1 MKTTKIL
8 FCFLVLWLNI
18 IWIYRIVT
26 INKSAYK
33 KTNYYEMNESF
44 RYMDVEVKALE
55 AHIYTPDE
63 FEEKVGGV
71 IGDKKDDDSMKIIC
85 MKLNIKNVSGKTI
98 SWDKLFNN
106 ETGLGF
112 SSADKLWCGAY
123 WPSYTANINFVP
135 GEAFEDGEEVELWYS
150 TAMNKEAGVSKKT
163 WKNPMRRGYYYV
175 FDTYPNAK
183 KIRLKFD

>member
-26 INKSAYK
+26 INKNAYK
-33 KTNYYEMNESF
+33 ETVFYEMNESF

-71 IGDKKDDDSMKIIC
+71 IRDKKDDDSMKIIC
-85 MKLNIKNVSGKTI
+85 MKLNLKNVSGQTI

-106 ETGLGF
+106 ETSFGF
-112 SSADKLWCGAY
+112 SSDDKLWCGAY
-123 WPSYTANINFVP
+123 WPFYTANINFVP
-135 GEAFEDGEEVELWYS
+135 GEAFEDGEEVELWFS
-150 TAMNKEAGVSKKT
+150 TAMNKEAGISKKT
-163 WKNPMRRGYYYV
+163 WNNPMRRGYYYV